1 MGFVRIMKTALLA
14 ISLLAMLGVAV
25 WGAVYVWGQIG
36 DIEMSLAGVVAMIAG
51 IVLSLGLGMG
61 LMFLV
66 FKSERNGNNGTGSTQ
81 LILRPVGEVT

>member
-1 MGFVRIMKTALLA
+1 MKTALLA

-25 WGAVYVWGQIG
+25 WGAVYVWDQIG

-66 FKSERNGNNGTGSTQ
+66 FKSERNGNNG
-81 LILRPVGEVT
+81 R

>member
-1 MGFVRIMKTALLA
+1 MKTALLA
-14 ISLLAMLGVAV
+14 ASLLVMLAVAV

-36 DIEMSLAGVVAMIAG
+36 DIEMSTAGILAMIAG

-66 FKSERNGNNGTGSTQ
+66 FKSERNREG
-81 LILRPVGEVT
+81 GE

>member
-1 MGFVRIMKTALLA
+1 MGYVRIMKTALLA

-25 WGAVYVWGQIG
+25 WGAVYIWGQIG

-66 FKSERNGNNGTGSTQ
+66 FKSERNGNNG
-81 LILRPVGEVT
+81 R

>member
-1 MGFVRIMKTALLA
+1 VGYVRIMKTALLA

-25 WGAVYVWGQIG
+25 WGAVYIWGQIG

-66 FKSERNGNNGTGSTQ
+66 FKSERNGNNG
-81 LILRPVGEVT
+81 R